1 MAEILIHQTISQQ
14 PRVETLTMYVPGRAV
29 GRIIGKGGENVI
41 EIQRVS
47 KCKVDID
54 RGALGE
60 GMEKKIVLKG
70 ASEHISM
77 AKQLIEDK
85 VKEEDIMRSNVGV
98 RQPRVNHNRE
108 KYKIEETIFDDG
120 EQEKLQPIGSE
131 NCIEEIV
138 SSPTGQFK
146 SVL

>member
-29 GRIIGKGGENVI
+29 GRIIGKGGQSVK

-54 RGALGE
+54 RGAMGE

-70 ASEHISM
+70 ASEKISI

-85 VKEEDIMRSNVGV
+85 LKEEDIMSSSVGV
-98 RQPRVNHNRE
+98 RQPRVSHKQPLFPNPGLLKEETSLERE
-108 KYKIEETIFDDG
+108 KF
-120 EQEKLQPIGSE
+120 
-131 NCIEEIV
+131 V
-138 SSPTGQFK
+138 STTGQF
-146 SVL
+146 